1 MGKQAVAG
9 NLGKKVRSDCHISME
24 LNNSGGRQIEI
35 LSKVEVMFGRTN
47 KKLLNDILDYYQI
60 DHISIMMQDA
70 GALPFVIAARAEACI
85 KKLVDTHKEFLLEHQ
100 AFNQSDTT
108 KEQQRFSRLYLPG
121 NTPSM
126 MLNAGIHKPNG
137 LILDLEDAVAPE
149 KKHEAR
155 FLVRNAL
162 RSLNFYDAE
171 RMVRINQGERGLEDL
186 EYVIPHHANLILVPK
201 VEEANQL
208 IAVQEKIDQIKAEKN
223 IQHAV
228 WLMPIIESA
237 KGVMNAYA
245 IAQATETV
253 SSMAIGLEDYTA
265 DLGVRRTQEG
275 TESFFARNMVVTA
288 SVAAG
293 IQPIDSVYSDVSD
306 MEGLAANVKV
316 SKSLGFTGMGCIHPR
331 QVRVIHENYAPDTT
345 EIEKAKKIFMAFTD
359 AKEKGLG
366 VVSLGTK
373 MIDAPVVKRAEKV
386 IKLAV
391 DTGKLNQDWME
402 SGK

>member
-1 MGKQAVAG
+1 
-9 NLGKKVRSDCHISME
+9 
-24 LNNSGGRQIEI
+24 
-35 LSKVEVMFGRTN
+35 
-47 KKLLNDILDYYQI
+47 
-60 DHISIMMQDA
+60 
-70 GALPFVIAARAEACI
+70 
-85 KKLVDTHKEFLLEHQ
+85 
-100 AFNQSDTT
+100 
-108 KEQQRFSRLYLPG
+108 
-121 NTPSM
+121 
-126 MLNAGIHKPNG
+126 
-137 LILDLEDAVAPE
+137 
-149 KKHEAR
+149 
-155 FLVRNAL
+155 
-162 RSLNFYDAE
+162 
-171 RMVRINQGERGLEDL
+171 
-186 EYVIPHHANLILVPK
+186 
-201 VEEANQL
+201 
-208 IAVQEKIDQIKAEKN
+208 
-223 IQHAV
+223 
-228 WLMPIIESA
+228 MPIIESA

-306 MEGLAANVKV
+306 MEGLAANVKI

-331 QVRVIHENYAPDTT
+331 QVRVIHENYAPDEV
-345 EIEKAKKIFMAFTD
+345 EIEKAKKIYLAFTQ

>member
-24 LNNSGGRQIEI
+24 LTNSGGRQIEI

-85 KKLVDTHKEFLLEHQ
+85 KKLVDTRKEFLLEHQ

-108 KEQQRFSRLYLPG
+108 KEQLRFSRLYLPG

-162 RSLNFYDAE
+162 RSLNFYGAE

-201 VEEANQL
+201 VEEADQL
-208 IAVQEKIDQIKAEKN
+208 IAVQEKIDQIKA
-223 IQHAV
+223 
-228 WLMPIIESA
+228 
-237 KGVMNAYA
+237 
-245 IAQATETV
+245 
-253 SSMAIGLEDYTA
+253 
-265 DLGVRRTQEG
+265 
-275 TESFFARNMVVTA
+275 
-288 SVAAG
+288 
-293 IQPIDSVYSDVSD
+293 
-306 MEGLAANVKV
+306 
-316 SKSLGFTGMGCIHPR
+316 
-331 QVRVIHENYAPDTT
+331 
-345 EIEKAKKIFMAFTD
+345 
-359 AKEKGLG
+359 
-366 VVSLGTK
+366 
-373 MIDAPVVKRAEKV
+373 
-386 IKLAV
+386 
-391 DTGKLNQDWME
+391 
-402 SGK
+402 